1 MLLLMVAVAMSWFA
15 MGLVDG
21 EFPRPKIQAFKLYS
35 EFRSTRDH
43 IFQFLGCNFISGS
56 KTQSQN
62 VLVLYLLHD
71 LTPKC
76 TGVLQPHRSTSQ
88 INAQK

>member
-1 MLLLMVAVAMSWFA
+1 LILAASSSLASGCDFIVTFFALKQLHFVATMKNSNVQSGGRLVLLLMVAVAMSWLA

-43 IFQFLGCNFISGS
+43 IFQLF
-56 KTQSQN
+56 
-62 VLVLYLLHD
+62 
-71 LTPKC
+71 
-76 TGVLQPHRSTSQ
+76 GV
-88 INAQK
+88 